1 VGDFANIIF
10 SVVSRFQTTRVGVAL
25 ASFQGHRLS

>member
-1 VGDFANIIF
+1 VGDLAKIIF
-10 SVVSRFQTTRVGVAL
+10 SVVSRFQTTRFGVAL